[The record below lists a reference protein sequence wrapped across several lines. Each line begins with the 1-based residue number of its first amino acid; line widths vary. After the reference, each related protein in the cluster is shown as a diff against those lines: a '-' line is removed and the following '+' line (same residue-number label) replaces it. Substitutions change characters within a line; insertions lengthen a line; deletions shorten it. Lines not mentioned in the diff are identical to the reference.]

1 MTKTRW
7 TRDIF
12 AEGQHSE
19 EISIWAWISAATCDS
34 HQRLV
39 SNTTIVDLTFPLSL
53 KTLHTKLIVAVE
65 FSFLDMAPITS
76 ANPPKRM
83 KIPGLLDGNIMVLI
97 YTPDYFE
104 SDSVTVLDF
113 ADDFMTLNRL
123 HGMVVSR
130 FDIEF
135 YWSFGVRGAYKHGD
149 PRQDFLLGQ
158 VDYLN
163 KCWGHP

>member
-1 MTKTRW
+1 
-7 TRDIF
+7 
-12 AEGQHSE
+12 
-19 EISIWAWISAATCDS
+19 
-34 HQRLV
+34 
-39 SNTTIVDLTFPLSL
+39 
-53 KTLHTKLIVAVE
+53 
-65 FSFLDMAPITS
+65 
-76 ANPPKRM
+76 M